1 MVHTEATLNGL
12 NIPDLIKL
20 VLQLESEM
28 NPDKKELIPEI
39 RDLVAQMKN
48 VVADVAIVKY
58 VNEKLVN
65 QIIEI
70 ERQYLANAQYS
81 RRECLGVTGTP
92 TSIPND
98 SLEANITKVFDK
110 LGVHVERK
118 DIQARH
124 CLKDNDRVI
133 IKLSNRKDS
142 LQVLRVK
149 KDLKSL
155 DQTELDFPEGT
166 RIFVKESLCAYYH
179 GLWNKCKKLK
189 GMGKLHV
196 FFVSNGTIKVKILEN
211 DPAKPITHAADLK
224 MFPDTDIDNL

>member
-1 MVHTEATLNGL
+1 MVHTEATLNDL

-70 ERQYLANAQYS
+70 ERQYLTNAQYS
-81 RRECLGVTGTP
+81 RRECLGVTGIP

-118 DIQARH
+118 DIQACH

-133 IKLSNRKDS
+133 IKLSNRKNC
-142 LQVLRVK
+142 R
-149 KDLKSL
+149 
-155 DQTELDFPEGT
+155 
-166 RIFVKESLCAYYH
+166 
-179 GLWNKCKKLK
+179 
-189 GMGKLHV
+189 
-196 FFVSNGTIKVKILEN
+196 FFVSRKTS
-211 DPAKPITHAADLK
+211 
-224 MFPDTDIDNL
+224 NLWTKLN